1 MGLDTDSSRTTWIVA
16 EGGNPGKICS
26 KDLTS
31 HPPQWDTLG
40 TFWIAGDPRPHTSL
54 HWGAWTHSSSTP
66 TTYPPISPPPPPP
79 PTQGFLTGGC
89 ILRGGEGG
97 GATGKAAPGHR
108 SRDPRSFG
116 LFSPRLCSSAARLGS
131 TWGQHGSAP
140 PFPSA
145 PTGKFATLSLLHLCF
160 ACGMAVDGELPPIWE
175 AFAQGKWRFEGLA
188 TLNQALMRGLLS
200 YCRVFGGRDHF
211 SASPPYSC
219 LSKT

>member
-1 MGLDTDSSRTTWIVA
+1 MDCSRGGEPWKQLVHSPYESSPP
-16 EGGNPGKICS
+16 GG
-26 KDLTS
+26 
-31 HPPQWDTLG
+31 HPWHI
-40 TFWIAGDPRPHTSL
+40 FIAGAPRPHNGL
-54 HWGAWTHSSSTP
+54 HWGEWTHSSSTP
-66 TTYPPISPPPPPP
+66 TPYLHRSPPPPPP
-79 PTQGFLTGGC
+79 PTQGFLSVEWV
-89 ILRGGEGG
+89 LPEGG
-97 GATGKAAPGHR
+97 GATSEAAPIHGPR
-108 SRDPRSFG
+108 GPRSFG
-116 LFSPRLCSSAARLGS
+116 LFSPRLHISAARRGS
-131 TWGQHGSAP
+131 GWGQHGSAP